1 MNLAPALRAP
11 LHLSNLNSIT
21 SPIIV
26 EAVGVIPC
34 LLRSS
39 CEVDRVTYQYEPCCR
54 HSYPQRLSICKSK
67 CLEYSRKDAIYVAV
81 VSVVLGYCTESYCY
95 SKTGLTS

>member
-1 MNLAPALRAP
+1 MNSSVQLRLAQFFFWQICTSVVNLVPALRAP

-39 CEVDRVTYQYEPCCR
+39 CEVDCVTYQCELCCR
-54 HSYPQRLSICKSK
+54 HS
-67 CLEYSRKDAIYVAV
+67 
-81 VSVVLGYCTESYCY
+81 
-95 SKTGLTS
+95 

>member
-1 MNLAPALRAP
+1 MQLRLAQFFFWRICTSVVNLAPAQRAP

-26 EAVGVIPC
+26 EAVGVIPS

-39 CEVDRVTYQYEPCCR
+39 REVDCLTYECESCCR
-54 HSYPQRLSICKSK
+54 HS
-67 CLEYSRKDAIYVAV
+67 
-81 VSVVLGYCTESYCY
+81 
-95 SKTGLTS
+95 

>member
-1 MNLAPALRAP
+1 MHNGRMAEWRNGSTAQFSVQLRLAQFFFWRIRTSVVNFAPALRAP

-39 CEVDRVTYQYEPCCR
+39 HEVDCNLRV
-54 HSYPQRLSICKSK
+54 
-67 CLEYSRKDAIYVAV
+67 
-81 VSVVLGYCTESYCY
+81 
-95 SKTGLTS
+95 

>member
-1 MNLAPALRAP
+1 MLSAVKAGSVFFWRICTSVVNLAPALRAP

-34 LLRSS
+34 FLRSS
-39 CEVDRVTYQYEPCCR
+39 REVDCVTSVSRVVATA
-54 HSYPQRLSICKSK
+54 SLSE
-67 CLEYSRKDAIYVAV
+67 CLYASLNA
-81 VSVVLGYCTESYCY
+81 
-95 SKTGLTS
+95 